1 MPEFI
6 FTQENLPTREEFS
19 RILEQGRNSASPLED
34 LLMLERKLLLFE
46 QKYNLS
52 SSKHFEEYQRGER
65 GDTQDAVNWVGYY
78 RVYLKKNFVTH
89 FQAPVKQ
96 AHCISSFAFRM
107 DHFCGSLGIGGEV
120 SRFWGVSGV

>member
-1 MPEFI
+1 MVNSSMNTRKIGVFGGVHPQTHLF
-6 FTQENLPTREEFS
+6 FGNLVVHTFVDEY
-19 RILEQGRNSASPLED
+19 
-34 LLMLERKLLLFE
+34 K
-46 QKYNLS
+46 KYNLS

-89 FQAPVKQ
+89 FQAPGKQ
-96 AHCISSFAFRM
+96 AHCISSFAFGM